1 MKKILSI
8 LVVGLLVACS
18 AKPLEWESLSI
29 LSPKGAPAISLVP
42 LIQENKDSIE
52 FVDGTDVLSAELIK
66 GEKDMIIAPV
76 NLGAAL
82 SKKDSNPYR
91 LYGIVTWGNLYLV
104 SNSDISFVENE
115 PLALFGEQ
123 AVPGLDFNSIKDSLD
138 QVFVSTAFNSVTDVQ
153 GQLLSKTFNVG
164 LMAEPLVT
172 ATIAKAKTLETP
184 LNLSVYKDIQALW
197 QEKTGFENYP
207 QAAIYIKADISADK
221 LKQVEA
227 RLELMMAYNIEL
239 NNNSSK
245 LETDI
250 TEDLSATLGVPASKI
265 LVQAWDRMNVNVV
278 KADENKEAIEAFLE
292 LFKLNG
298 LENLY
303 Y

>member
-123 AVPGLDFNSIKDSLD
+123 AVPGLVFNSIKNSLD
-138 QVFVSTAFNSVTDVQ
+138 QVFVSTVFNSVTDVQ

-172 ATIAKAKTLETP
+172 ATIAKAKMLETP

>member
-1 MKKILSI
+1 MKKIFSI
-8 LVVGLLVACS
+8 LLISLLVECT
-18 AKPLEWESLSI
+18 AKPLEWENLTI
-29 LSPKGAPAISLVP
+29 LSPKGAPALSLVP

-66 GEKDMIIAPV
+66 GEKDVIIAPV

-104 SNSDISFVENE
+104 SNADVALVESE
-115 PLALFGEQ
+115 PIAIFGEQ
-123 AVPGLDFNSIKDSLD
+123 AVPGLVFNSLKDQLG
-138 QVFVSTAFNSVTDVQ
+138 QTFVSTAFNAVTDVQ
-153 GQLLSKTFNVG
+153 GQLLSKSFNIG

-172 ATIAKAKTLETP
+172 ATIAKAKTLESP
-184 LNLSVYKDIQALW
+184 LNLTVYKDLQVLW

-207 QAAIYIKADISADK
+207 QAAIYIKADISDEK

-239 NNNSSK
+239 NNNPSM

-250 TEDLSATLGVPASKI
+250 TEELATTLGVPASKI
-265 LVQAWDRMNVNVV
+265 LTQAWDRMNVNVV
-278 KADENKEAIEAFLE
+278 KAEDNKEAIEAFLE

>member
-1 MKKILSI
+1 MKKIFSI
-8 LVVGLLVACS
+8 LLISLLVACT
-18 AKPLEWESLSI
+18 AKPLEWENLTI
-29 LSPKGAPAISLVP
+29 LSPKGAPALSLVP

-66 GEKDMIIAPV
+66 GEKDVIIAPV

-104 SNSDISFVENE
+104 SNADVALVESE
-115 PLALFGEQ
+115 PIAIFGEQ
-123 AVPGLDFNSIKDSLD
+123 AVPGLVFNSLKDQLG
-138 QVFVSTAFNSVTDVQ
+138 QTFVSTAFNAVTDVQ
-153 GQLLSKTFNVG
+153 GQLLSKSFNIG

-172 ATIAKAKTLETP
+172 ATIAKAKTLESP
-184 LNLSVYKDIQALW
+184 LNLTVYKDLQVLW
-197 QEKTGFENYP
+197 QEKTGFDNFP
-207 QAAIYIKADISADK
+207 QAAIYIKADISDEK

-239 NNNSSK
+239 NNNPSM

-250 TEDLSATLGVPASKI
+250 TEELATTLGVPASKI
-265 LVQAWDRMNVNVV
+265 LTQAWDRMNVNVV
-278 KADENKEAIEAFLE
+278 KAEDNKEAIEAFLE

>member
-8 LVVGLLVACS
+8 LVIGLLVACS

-123 AVPGLDFNSIKDSLD
+123 AVPGLVFNSIKDSLE

>member
-1 MKKILSI
+1 MKKIFTI
-8 LVVGLLVACS
+8 LLISLLVACT
-18 AKPLEWESLSI
+18 AKPLEWESLTI
-29 LSPKGAPAISLVP
+29 LSPKGAPALSLFP

-104 SNSDISFVENE
+104 SNADVALVENQSI
-115 PLALFGEQ
+115 ALFGEQ
-123 AVPGLDFNSIKDSLD
+123 AVPGLVFNSLKDQLG
-138 QVFVSTAFNSVTDVQ
+138 QTFMPTAFNAVTDVQ
-153 GQLLSKTFNVG
+153 GQLLSKSFNIG

-184 LNLSVYKDIQALW
+184 LNLSVYKDLQALW
-197 QEKTGFENYP
+197 FEKTGFENYP
-207 QAAIYIKADISADK
+207 QAAIYIKADISEEK

-239 NNNSSK
+239 NNNPAQ

-250 TEDLSATLGVPASKI
+250 TEDLSTTLGVPASKI
-265 LVQAWDRMNVNVV
+265 LTQAWDRMNVNVV
-278 KADENKEAIEAFLE
+278 KAEDNKEAIEAFLE

>member
-123 AVPGLDFNSIKDSLD
+123 AVPGLVFNSIKDSLD

>member
-8 LVVGLLVACS
+8 IVLSLLVACT

-52 FVDGTDVLSAELIK
+52 FVDGTDVLSSELIK
-66 GEKDMIIAPV
+66 GEKDVIIAPV

-82 SKKDSNPYR
+82 SKKESNPYR

-104 SNSDISFVENE
+104 SNSDVSLVENE
-115 PLALFGEQ
+115 PIALFGEQ
-123 AVPGLDFNSIKDSLD
+123 AVPGLVFNSIKDQLD
-138 QVFVSTAFNSVTDVQ
+138 QSFISTAFNSVTDVQ
-153 GQLLSKTFNVG
+153 GQLLTKSFNVG

-172 ATIAKAKTLETP
+172 ATIAKAKTLESP
-184 LNLSVYKDIQALW
+184 LNLSVYKDLQVLW

-207 QAAIYIKADISADK
+207 QAAIYIKADISESK

-239 NNNSSK
+239 NNDSTL
-245 LETDI
+245 LETEI
-250 TEDLSATLGVPASKI
+250 TEDLSVTLGVPAGKI
-265 LVQAWDRMNVNVV
+265 LSKAWDRMNVNVV
-278 KADENKEAIEAFLE
+278 MAEDNKDAIEAFLE

-298 LENLY
+298 LENFY

>member
-1 MKKILSI
+1 MKKIFTI
-8 LVVGLLVACS
+8 LLISLLVACT
-18 AKPLEWESLSI
+18 AKPLEWESLTI
-29 LSPKGAPAISLVP
+29 LSPKGAPALSLFP

-104 SNSDISFVENE
+104 SNADVALVENE
-115 PLALFGEQ
+115 PIALFGEQ
-123 AVPGLDFNSIKDSLD
+123 AVPGLVFNSLKDQLG
-138 QVFVSTAFNSVTDVQ
+138 QTFVSTAFNSVTDVQ
-153 GQLLSKTFNVG
+153 GQLLSKSFNIG

-184 LNLSVYKDIQALW
+184 LNLSVYKDLQALW
-197 QEKTGFENYP
+197 FEKTGFENYP
-207 QAAIYIKADISADK
+207 QAAIYIKADISEEK

-227 RLELMMAYNIEL
+227 RLELMMAYNIEI
-239 NNNSSK
+239 NNNPAQ

-250 TEDLSATLGVPASKI
+250 TEDLSTTLGVPASKI
-265 LVQAWDRMNVNVV
+265 LTQAWDRMNVNVV
-278 KADENKEAIEAFLE
+278 KADDNKEAIETFLE

>member
-1 MKKILSI
+1 MKKIFI
-8 LVVGLLVACS
+8 VLLISLLAACT
-18 AKPLEWESLSI
+18 AKPLEWENLTI
-29 LSPKGAPAISLVP
+29 LSPKGAPAIALVP

-66 GEKDMIIAPV
+66 GEKDVIIAPV

-104 SNSDISFVENE
+104 SNADVQLVSDE
-115 PLALFGEQ
+115 PIAIFGEQ
-123 AVPGLDFNSIKDSLD
+123 AVPGLVFNSLKDQLG
-138 QVFVSTAFNSVTDVQ
+138 QTFVSTAFNAVTDVQ
-153 GQLLSKTFNVG
+153 GQLLSKSFNIG

-184 LNLSVYKDIQALW
+184 LNLNVYKDLQLLW
-197 QEKTGFENYP
+197 EEKTGFDNYP
-207 QAAIYIKADISADK
+207 QAAIYIKADISDEK

-239 NNNSSK
+239 NNNPTI

-250 TEDLSATLGVPASKI
+250 TEELATTLGVPSSKI
-265 LVQAWDRMNVNVV
+265 LTQAWDRMNVNVV
-278 KADENKEAIEAFLE
+278 KAEENKEAIEAFLE

>member
-1 MKKILSI
+1 MKKIIFLI
-8 LVVGLLVACS
+8 LISLLVGCS
-18 AKPLEWESLSI
+18 AQPVEWENISI
-29 LSPKGAPAISLVP
+29 LSPKGAPALSLVP

-52 FVDGTDVLSAELIK
+52 FVDGADILSAELIK
-66 GEKDMIIAPV
+66 GDKDMIIAPV

-104 SNSDISFVENE
+104 SNDTVLSENE
-115 PLALFGEQ
+115 PIALFGEQ
-123 AVPGLDFNSIKDSLD
+123 AVPGLVFNAIKDKLELN
-138 QVFVSTAFNSVTDVQ
+138 FVSTAFNAVTDVQ
-153 GQLLSKTFNVG
+153 GQLLSKSFNIG

-172 ATIAKAKTLETP
+172 ATIAKAKTLESP
-184 LNLSVYKDIQALW
+184 INLSVYKDLQVLW

-207 QAAIYIKADISADK
+207 QAAIYIKADISEDK

-227 RLELMMAYNIEL
+227 RLELMMAYNIEV
-239 NNNSSK
+239 NDKPSI

-250 TEDLSATLGVPASKI
+250 TEDLSQTLGVPAAKV
-265 LVQAWDRMNVNVV
+265 LVQAWERMNVNVV

>member
-1 MKKILSI
+1 MKKIFSI
-8 LVVGLLVACS
+8 LFISLLVACS

-104 SNSDISFVENE
+104 SNADAALVESE
-115 PLALFGEQ
+115 PIAIFGEQ
-123 AVPGLDFNSIKDSLD
+123 AVPGLVFNSLKDQLG
-138 QVFVSTAFNSVTDVQ
+138 QTFVSTAFNAVTDVQ
-153 GQLLSKTFNVG
+153 GQLLSKSFNIG

-184 LNLSVYKDIQALW
+184 LNLNVYKDLQLLW
-197 QEKTGFENYP
+197 EEKTGFDNYP
-207 QAAIYIKADISADK
+207 QAAIYIKADISDEK

-239 NNNSSK
+239 NNNPTF

-250 TEDLSATLGVPASKI
+250 TEELATTLGVPSSKI
-265 LVQAWDRMNVNVV
+265 LTQAWDRMNVNVV
-278 KADENKEAIEAFLE
+278 KAEENKEAIEAFLE

>member
-1 MKKILSI
+1 MKKIIFLI
-8 LVVGLLVACS
+8 LISLLVGCS
-18 AKPLEWESLSI
+18 AQPVEWENLSI
-29 LSPKGAPAISLVP
+29 LSPKGAPALSLVP

-52 FVDGTDVLSAELIK
+52 FVDGADILSAELIK
-66 GEKDMIIAPV
+66 GDKDMIIAPV

-91 LYGIVTWGNLYLV
+91 LYAIVTWGNLYLV
-104 SNSDISFVENE
+104 SNDTVLSENE
-115 PLALFGEQ
+115 PIALFGEQ
-123 AVPGLDFNSIKDSLD
+123 AVPGLVFNAIKDKLELN
-138 QVFVSTAFNSVTDVQ
+138 FVSTAFNAVTDVQ
-153 GQLLSKTFNVG
+153 GQLLSKSFNIG
-164 LMAEPLVT
+164 LLAEPLVT
-172 ATIAKAKTLETP
+172 ATIAKAKTLESP
-184 LNLSVYKDIQALW
+184 INLSVYKDLQVLW

-207 QAAIYIKADISADK
+207 QAAIYIKADISEDK

-227 RLELMMAYNIEL
+227 RLELMMAYNIEV
-239 NNNSSK
+239 NDKPSI

-250 TEDLSATLGVPASKI
+250 TEDLSQTLGVPAAKV
-265 LVQAWDRMNVNVV
+265 LVQAWERMNVNVV

>member
-1 MKKILSI
+1 MKRIIVLLFIS
-8 LVVGLLVACS
+8 LLVACS
-18 AKPLEWESLSI
+18 AIPLEWESLSI
-29 LSPKGAPAISLVP
+29 LSPKGAPALSLVP

-52 FVDGTDVLSAELIK
+52 FVDGADILSAELIK
-66 GEKDMIIAPV
+66 GEKDLIIAPV

-104 SNSDISFVENE
+104 SNSDVSLVKDE
-115 PLALFGEQ
+115 PIALFGEQ
-123 AVPGLDFNSIKDSLD
+123 AVPGLVFNSIKEQLD
-138 QVFVSTAFNSVTDVQ
+138 LNFVSTVFNAVTDVQ
-153 GQLLSKTFNVG
+153 GQLISKSFNIG

-184 LNLSVYKDIQALW
+184 INLSVYKDVQSLW

-207 QAAIYIKADISADK
+207 QAAVFIKSDMSADK
-221 LKQVEA
+221 LKQVDA
-227 RLELMMAYNIEL
+227 RFEMMMAYNLEI
-239 NNNSSK
+239 NNKPSI

-250 TEDLSATLGVPASKI
+250 TEDVSATLGVPSSKI
-265 LVQAWDRMNVNVV
+265 LAQAWERMNVNVV
-278 KADENKEAIEAFLE
+278 KASDNKDSIEAFLE

>member
-8 LVVGLLVACS
+8 LVISLLVACS

-123 AVPGLDFNSIKDSLD
+123 AVPGLVFNSIKDSLD

>member
-1 MKKILSI
+1 MKKIIFLI
-8 LVVGLLVACS
+8 LISLLVGCS
-18 AKPLEWESLSI
+18 AQPVEWENLSI
-29 LSPKGAPAISLVP
+29 LSPKGAPALSLVP

-52 FVDGTDVLSAELIK
+52 FVDGADILSAELIK
-66 GEKDMIIAPV
+66 GDKDMIIAPV

-91 LYGIVTWGNLYLV
+91 LYAIVTWGNLYLV
-104 SNSDISFVENE
+104 SNDTVLSENE
-115 PLALFGEQ
+115 PIALFGEQ
-123 AVPGLDFNSIKDSLD
+123 AVPGLVFNAIKDKLELN
-138 QVFVSTAFNSVTDVQ
+138 FVSTAFNAVTDVQ
-153 GQLLSKTFNVG
+153 GQLLSKSFNIG
-164 LMAEPLVT
+164 LLAEPLVT
-172 ATIAKAKTLETP
+172 ATIAKAKTLESP
-184 LNLSVYKDIQALW
+184 INLSVYKDLQVLW

-207 QAAIYIKADISADK
+207 QAAIYIKADISEDK

-227 RLELMMAYNIEL
+227 RLELMMAYNIEV
-239 NNNSSK
+239 NDKPNI

-250 TEDLSATLGVPASKI
+250 TEDLSQTLGVPAAKV
-265 LVQAWDRMNVNVV
+265 LVQAWERMNVNVV

>member
-8 LVVGLLVACS
+8 IVLSLLVACT

-52 FVDGTDVLSAELIK
+52 FVDGTDVLSSELIK
-66 GEKDMIIAPV
+66 GEKDVIIAPV

-82 SKKDSNPYR
+82 SKKESNPYR

-104 SNSDISFVENE
+104 SNSDVSLVENE
-115 PLALFGEQ
+115 PIALFGEQ
-123 AVPGLDFNSIKDSLD
+123 AVPGLVFNSIKDQLD
-138 QVFVSTAFNSVTDVQ
+138 QSFISTAFNSVTDVQ
-153 GQLLSKTFNVG
+153 GQLLTKSFNVG

-172 ATIAKAKTLETP
+172 ATIAKAKTLESP
-184 LNLSVYKDIQALW
+184 LNLSVYKDLQVLW

-207 QAAIYIKADISADK
+207 QAAIYIKADISESK

-239 NNNSSK
+239 NNDSTL
-245 LETDI
+245 LETKI
-250 TEDLSATLGVPASKI
+250 TEDLSVTLGVPAGKI
-265 LVQAWDRMNVNVV
+265 LSKAWDRMNVNVV
-278 KADENKEAIEAFLE
+278 MAEDNKDAIEAFLE

-298 LENLY
+298 LENFY

>member
-1 MKKILSI
+1 MKKIIFLI
-8 LVVGLLVACS
+8 LISLLVGCS
-18 AKPLEWESLSI
+18 AQPVEWENISI
-29 LSPKGAPAISLVP
+29 LSPKGAPALSLVP

-52 FVDGTDVLSAELIK
+52 FVDGADILSAELIK
-66 GEKDMIIAPV
+66 GDKDMIIAPV

-104 SNSDISFVENE
+104 SNDTVLSENE
-115 PLALFGEQ
+115 PIALFGEQ
-123 AVPGLDFNSIKDSLD
+123 AVPGLVFNAIKDKLELN
-138 QVFVSTAFNSVTDVQ
+138 FVSTAFNAVTDVQ
-153 GQLLSKTFNVG
+153 GQLLSKSFNIG

-172 ATIAKAKTLETP
+172 ATIAKAKTLESP
-184 LNLSVYKDIQALW
+184 INLSVYKDLQVLW

-207 QAAIYIKADISADK
+207 QAAIYIKADISEDK

-227 RLELMMAYNIEL
+227 RLELMMAYNIEV
-239 NNNSSK
+239 NDKPSI

-250 TEDLSATLGVPASKI
+250 TEDLSQTLGVPVAKV
-265 LVQAWDRMNVNVV
+265 LVQAWERMNVNVV

>member
-8 LVVGLLVACS
+8 LVIGLLVACS

-123 AVPGLDFNSIKDSLD
+123 AVPGLVFNSIKDSLD

>member
-1 MKKILSI
+1 MKKIIFLI
-8 LVVGLLVACS
+8 LISLLVGCS
-18 AKPLEWESLSI
+18 AQPVEWENLSI
-29 LSPKGAPAISLVP
+29 LSPKGAPALSLVP

-52 FVDGTDVLSAELIK
+52 FVDGADILSAELIK
-66 GEKDMIIAPV
+66 GDKDMIIAPV

-104 SNSDISFVENE
+104 SNDTVLSENE
-115 PLALFGEQ
+115 PIALFGEQ
-123 AVPGLDFNSIKDSLD
+123 AVPGLVFNAIKDKLELN
-138 QVFVSTAFNSVTDVQ
+138 FLSTAFNAVTDVQ
-153 GQLLSKTFNVG
+153 GQLLSKSFNIG

-172 ATIAKAKTLETP
+172 ATIAKAKTLESP
-184 LNLSVYKDIQALW
+184 INLSVYKDLQVLW

-207 QAAIYIKADISADK
+207 QAAIYIKADISEDK

-227 RLELMMAYNIEL
+227 RLELMMAYNIEV
-239 NNNSSK
+239 NDKPSI

-250 TEDLSATLGVPASKI
+250 TEDLSQTLGVPVAKV
-265 LVQAWDRMNVNVV
+265 LVQAWERMNVNVV

>member
-8 LVVGLLVACS
+8 LLISLLVACS

-29 LSPKGAPAISLVP
+29 LSPKGAPALSLFP

-52 FVDGTDVLSAELIK
+52 FVDGTDILSAELIK

-104 SNSDISFVENE
+104 SNSDVVLVESE
-115 PLALFGEQ
+115 PIALFGEQ
-123 AVPGLDFNSIKDSLD
+123 AVPGLVFNSLKQQLG
-138 QVFVSTAFNSVTDVQ
+138 QTFVSTAFNSVTDVQ
-153 GQLLSKTFNVG
+153 GQLLSKSFNIG

-172 ATIAKAKTLETP
+172 ATIAKSKTLETP
-184 LNLSVYKDIQALW
+184 LNLSVYKDLQALW

-207 QAAIYIKADISADK
+207 QAAIYIKADISEEK

-227 RLELMMAYNIEL
+227 RLELMMAYNIEI
-239 NNNSSK
+239 NNNPAQ

-250 TEDLSATLGVPASKI
+250 TEELSTTFGVPASKI
-265 LVQAWDRMNVNVV
+265 LTQAWDRMNVNVV
-278 KADENKEAIEAFLE
+278 KAEDNKEAIEAFLE

>member
-1 MKKILSI
+1 MKKIIFLI
-8 LVVGLLVACS
+8 LISLLVGCS
-18 AKPLEWESLSI
+18 AQPVEWENLSI
-29 LSPKGAPAISLVP
+29 LSPKGAPALSLVP

-52 FVDGTDVLSAELIK
+52 FVDGADILSAELIK
-66 GEKDMIIAPV
+66 GDKDMIIAPV

-104 SNSDISFVENE
+104 SNDTVLSENE
-115 PLALFGEQ
+115 PIALFGEQ
-123 AVPGLDFNSIKDSLD
+123 AVPGLVFNAIKDKLELN
-138 QVFVSTAFNSVTDVQ
+138 FLSTAFNAVTDVQ
-153 GQLLSKTFNVG
+153 GQLLSKSFNIG

-172 ATIAKAKTLETP
+172 ATIAKAKTLESP
-184 LNLSVYKDIQALW
+184 INLSVYKDLQVLW

-207 QAAIYIKADISADK
+207 QAAIYIKADISEDK

-227 RLELMMAYNIEL
+227 RLELMMAYNIEV
-239 NNNSSK
+239 NDKPSI

-250 TEDLSATLGVPASKI
+250 TEDLSQTLGVPAAKV
-265 LVQAWDRMNVNVV
+265 LVQAWERMNVNVV

>member
-8 LVVGLLVACS
+8 LVISLLVACS

-123 AVPGLDFNSIKDSLD
+123 AVPGLVFNSIKNSLD

>member
-8 LVVGLLVACS
+8 LLISLLVACT
-18 AKPLEWESLSI
+18 AKPLEWENLTI
-29 LSPKGAPAISLVP
+29 LSPKGAPALSLVP

-66 GEKDMIIAPV
+66 GEKDVIIAPV

-91 LYGIVTWGNLYLV
+91 LYGVVTWGNLYLV
-104 SNSDISFVENE
+104 SNADVQLVSDE
-115 PLALFGEQ
+115 PIAIFGEQ
-123 AVPGLDFNSIKDSLD
+123 AVPGLVFNSLKEQLG
-138 QVFVSTAFNSVTDVQ
+138 QTFVSTAFNAVTDVQ
-153 GQLLSKTFNVG
+153 GQLLSKSFNIG

-184 LNLSVYKDIQALW
+184 LNLSVYKDLQVLW
-197 QEKTGFENYP
+197 QEKTGFDNYP
-207 QAAIYIKADISADK
+207 QAAIYIKADISDEK

-239 NNNSSK
+239 NNNPAL

-250 TEDLSATLGVPASKI
+250 TEELATTLGVPASKI
-265 LVQAWDRMNVNVV
+265 LTQAWDRMNVNVV
-278 KADENKEAIEAFLE
+278 KAEDNKEAIEAFLE

>member
-1 MKKILSI
+1 MKKIIFLI
-8 LVVGLLVACS
+8 LISLLVGCS
-18 AKPLEWESLSI
+18 AQPVEWENLSI
-29 LSPKGAPAISLVP
+29 LSPKGAPALSLVP

-52 FVDGTDVLSAELIK
+52 FVDGTDILSAELIK
-66 GEKDMIIAPV
+66 GDKDMIIAPV

-91 LYGIVTWGNLYLV
+91 LYAIVTWGNLYLV
-104 SNSDISFVENE
+104 SNDTVLSENE
-115 PLALFGEQ
+115 PIALFGEQ
-123 AVPGLDFNSIKDSLD
+123 AVPGLVFNAIKDKLELN
-138 QVFVSTAFNSVTDVQ
+138 FLSTAFNAVTDVQ
-153 GQLLSKTFNVG
+153 GQLLSKSFNIG

-172 ATIAKAKTLETP
+172 ATIAKAKTLESP
-184 LNLSVYKDIQALW
+184 INLSVYKDLQVLW

-207 QAAIYIKADISADK
+207 QAAIYIKADISEDK

-227 RLELMMAYNIEL
+227 RLELMMAYNIEV
-239 NNNSSK
+239 NDKPSI

-250 TEDLSATLGVPASKI
+250 TEDLSQILGVPAAKV
-265 LVQAWDRMNVNVV
+265 LVQAWERMNVNVV

>member
-1 MKKILSI
+1 MKKIFSI
-8 LVVGLLVACS
+8 LLISVLVACT
-18 AKPLEWESLSI
+18 AKPLEWENLTI
-29 LSPKGAPAISLVP
+29 LSPKGAPAIALVP

-66 GEKDMIIAPV
+66 GEKDVIIAPV

-104 SNSDISFVENE
+104 SNADVQLVSDE
-115 PLALFGEQ
+115 PIAIFGEQ
-123 AVPGLDFNSIKDSLD
+123 AVPGLVFNSLKDQLG
-138 QVFVSTAFNSVTDVQ
+138 QTFVSTAFNAVTDVQ
-153 GQLLSKTFNVG
+153 GQLLSKSFNIG

-184 LNLSVYKDIQALW
+184 LNLNVYKDLQLLW
-197 QEKTGFENYP
+197 EEKTGFDNYP
-207 QAAIYIKADISADK
+207 QAAIYIKADISDEK

-239 NNNSSK
+239 NNNPTI

-250 TEDLSATLGVPASKI
+250 TEELATTLGVPSSKI
-265 LVQAWDRMNVNVV
+265 LTQAWDRMNVNVV
-278 KADENKEAIEAFLE
+278 KAEENKEAIEAFLE

>member
-8 LVVGLLVACS
+8 LLISLLVACT
-18 AKPLEWESLSI
+18 AKPLEWENLTI
-29 LSPKGAPAISLVP
+29 LSPKGAPALSLVP

-66 GEKDMIIAPV
+66 GEKDVIIAPV

-91 LYGIVTWGNLYLV
+91 LYGVVTWGNLYLV
-104 SNSDISFVENE
+104 SNADVQLVSDE
-115 PLALFGEQ
+115 PIAIFGEQ
-123 AVPGLDFNSIKDSLD
+123 AVPGLVFNSLKEQLGQS
-138 QVFVSTAFNSVTDVQ
+138 FVSTAFNAVTDVQ
-153 GQLLSKTFNVG
+153 GQLLSKSFNIG

-184 LNLSVYKDIQALW
+184 LNLSVYKDLQVLW
-197 QEKTGFENYP
+197 QEKTGFDNYP
-207 QAAIYIKADISADK
+207 QAAIYIKADISDEK

-239 NNNSSK
+239 NNNPAI

-250 TEDLSATLGVPASKI
+250 TEELATTLGVPASKI
-265 LVQAWDRMNVNVV
+265 LTQAWDRMNVNVV
-278 KADENKEAIEAFLE
+278 KAEDNKEAIEAFLE

>member
-1 MKKILSI
+1 MKKIFSI
-8 LVVGLLVACS
+8 LLISLLVACT
-18 AKPLEWESLSI
+18 AKPLEWENLTI
-29 LSPKGAPAISLVP
+29 LSPKGAPALSLVP

-66 GEKDMIIAPV
+66 GEKDVIIAPV

-104 SNSDISFVENE
+104 SNADVALVESE
-115 PLALFGEQ
+115 PIAIFGEQ
-123 AVPGLDFNSIKDSLD
+123 AVPGLVFNSLKEQLG
-138 QVFVSTAFNSVTDVQ
+138 QTFVSTAFNAVTDVQ
-153 GQLLSKTFNVG
+153 GQLLSKSFNIG

-172 ATIAKAKTLETP
+172 ATIAKAKTLESP
-184 LNLSVYKDIQALW
+184 LNLTVYKDLQVLW
-197 QEKTGFENYP
+197 QEKTGFDNFP
-207 QAAIYIKADISADK
+207 QAAIYIKADISDEK

-239 NNNSSK
+239 NNNPSM

-250 TEDLSATLGVPASKI
+250 TEELATTLGVPASKI
-265 LVQAWDRMNVNVV
+265 LTQAWDRMNVNVV
-278 KADENKEAIEAFLE
+278 KAEDNKEAIEAFLE

>member
-1 MKKILSI
+1 MKKIFSI
-8 LVVGLLVACS
+8 LLISLLVACT
-18 AKPLEWESLSI
+18 AKPLEWENLTI
-29 LSPKGAPAISLVP
+29 LSPKGAPAIALVP

-52 FVDGTDVLSAELIK
+52 FVDGTDVLSSELIK
-66 GEKDMIIAPV
+66 GEKDVIIAPV

-104 SNSDISFVENE
+104 SNADVAIVESE
-115 PLALFGEQ
+115 PIAIFGEQ
-123 AVPGLDFNSIKDSLD
+123 AVPGLVFNSLKDQLG
-138 QVFVSTAFNSVTDVQ
+138 QTFVSTAFNAVTDVQ
-153 GQLLSKTFNVG
+153 GQLLSKSFNIG

-184 LNLSVYKDIQALW
+184 LNLNVYKDLQLLW
-197 QEKTGFENYP
+197 EEKTGFDNYP
-207 QAAIYIKADISADK
+207 QAAIYIKADISDEK

-239 NNNSSK
+239 NNNPTF

-250 TEDLSATLGVPASKI
+250 TEELATTLGVPSSKI
-265 LVQAWDRMNVNVV
+265 LTQAWDRMNVNVV
-278 KADENKEAIEAFLE
+278 KAEENKEAIEAFLE

>member
-123 AVPGLDFNSIKDSLD
+123 AVPGLVFNSIKNSLD

>member
-1 MKKILSI
+1 MKKIVI
-8 LVVGLLVACS
+8 LVLISFLVGCS
-18 AKPLEWESLSI
+18 TNPVKWENLSI
-29 LSPKGAPAISLVP
+29 LSPKGAPALSLVP

-52 FVDGTDVLSAELIK
+52 FVDGSDILSAELIK
-66 GEKDMIIAPV
+66 GEKDLIIAPV

-104 SNSDISFVENE
+104 SNDTVLVENE
-115 PLALFGEQ
+115 PIALFGEQ
-123 AVPGLDFNSIKDSLD
+123 AVPGLVFKSIKDQL
-138 QVFVSTAFNSVTDVQ
+138 VLNFETTAFNSVTDVQ
-153 GQLLSKTFNVG
+153 GQLLSKSFNIG

-172 ATIAKAKTLETP
+172 ATIAKAKTLESP
-184 LNLSVYKDIQALW
+184 LNLSVYKDLQALW

-207 QAAIYIKADISADK
+207 QAAIYIKADISEEK

-227 RLELMMAYNIEL
+227 RVELMMAYNIEV
-239 NNNSSK
+239 NNNPSI
-245 LETDI
+245 LESDI
-250 TEDLSATLGVPASKI
+250 SEDLSQTLGVPTAKV
-265 LVQAWDRMNVNVV
+265 LVQAWERMNVNVV
-278 KADENKEAIEAFLE
+278 KATENKEAIEAFLE

>member
-1 MKKILSI
+1 MKKIIFLI
-8 LVVGLLVACS
+8 LISLLVGCS
-18 AKPLEWESLSI
+18 AQPVEWENLSI
-29 LSPKGAPAISLVP
+29 LSPKGAPALSLVP

-52 FVDGTDVLSAELIK
+52 FVDGVDILSAELIK
-66 GEKDMIIAPV
+66 GDKDMIIAPV

-104 SNSDISFVENE
+104 SNDTVLSENE
-115 PLALFGEQ
+115 PIALFGEQ
-123 AVPGLDFNSIKDSLD
+123 AVPGLVFNAIKDKLELN
-138 QVFVSTAFNSVTDVQ
+138 FVSTAFNAVTDVQ
-153 GQLLSKTFNVG
+153 GQLLSKSFNIG
-164 LMAEPLVT
+164 LLAEPLVT
-172 ATIAKAKTLETP
+172 ATIAKAKTLESP
-184 LNLSVYKDIQALW
+184 INLSVYKDLQVLW

-207 QAAIYIKADISADK
+207 QAAIYIKADISEDK

-227 RLELMMAYNIEL
+227 RLELMMAYNIEV
-239 NNNSSK
+239 NDKPSI

-250 TEDLSATLGVPASKI
+250 TEDLSQTLGVPVAKV
-265 LVQAWDRMNVNVV
+265 LVQAWERMNVNVV

>member
-8 LVVGLLVACS
+8 LVISLLVACS

-123 AVPGLDFNSIKDSLD
+123 AVPGLVFNSIKNSLD

-250 TEDLSATLGVPASKI
+250 KEDLSATLGVPASKI

>member
-8 LVVGLLVACS
+8 LLIGLLVACT
-18 AKPLEWESLSI
+18 AKPLEWENLTI
-29 LSPKGAPAISLVP
+29 LSPKGAPALSLVP

-66 GEKDMIIAPV
+66 GEKDVIIAPV

-91 LYGIVTWGNLYLV
+91 LYGVVTWGNLYLV
-104 SNSDISFVENE
+104 SNADVQLVSDE
-115 PLALFGEQ
+115 PIALFGEQ
-123 AVPGLDFNSIKDSLD
+123 AVPGLVFNSLKEQLGQS
-138 QVFVSTAFNSVTDVQ
+138 FVSTAFNAVTDVQ
-153 GQLLSKTFNVG
+153 GQLLSKSFNIG

-184 LNLSVYKDIQALW
+184 LNLSVYKDLQVLW
-197 QEKTGFENYP
+197 QEKTGFDNYP
-207 QAAIYIKADISADK
+207 QAAIYIKADISDEK

-239 NNNSSK
+239 NNNPAI

-250 TEDLSATLGVPASKI
+250 TEELATTLGVPASKI
-265 LVQAWDRMNVNVV
+265 LTQAWDRMNVNVV
-278 KADENKEAIEAFLE
+278 KAEDNKEAIEAFLE